1 MDCPAGDD
9 LAEETPVSGEN
20 GPGEPLA
27 ASAADPPGFQPDT
40 EYWRREVASRV
51 ERYRTRR
58 KASAPKYPSLHLPF
72 DSGESQTQPATLGAS
87 EAPVAEAVSVSGNAL
102 VRQNVVPR
110 PEEKPRCGPIPHEW
124 RRPLVE
130 DAEPSK
136 VIEFPRS
143 AAIPVPQSEL
153 AEPVV
158 YRPRIVEAPEVVP
171 APPAMGG
178 ILMENAEAEADKQ
191 ASLDFPRQSAS
202 LGHRMLAALIDG
214 IILLAAVAG
223 FAAIFV
229 RLNPELRLH
238 PGLVP
243 TPLLA
248 GGLAGV
254 AVLLWAV
261 YVFLFVVYLGATP
274 GLRVARLRLVAADGS
289 PAGRG
294 LRRWRVLASYLSA
307 FSLGLGYAWSLLDED
322 GLCWHDRITRTH
334 IEPVPRSE

>member
-27 ASAADPPGFQPDT
+27 ASAADPPGFQPNT

-72 DSGESQTQPATLGAS
+72 DSAESQTQPVAGGVS
-87 EAPVAEAVSVSGNAL
+87 EAAPVVDAVSVSGNAL
-102 VRQNVVPR
+102 VRQNVVPQA
-110 PEEKPRCGPIPHEW
+110 EEKPRYSPIPHEW

-153 AEPVV
+153 ADPVV
-158 YRPRIVEAPEVVP
+158 DRPRIVEAPEVVP

-178 ILMENAEAEADKQ
+178 ILMENAEGDKQ

-214 IILLAAVAG
+214 FILLAAVGG

-229 RLNPELRLH
+229 WLNPELRLH
-238 PGLVP
+238 PGLVSM
-243 TPLLA
+243 PLLA

-274 GLRVARLRLVAADGS
+274 GLRVARLRLTAADGS